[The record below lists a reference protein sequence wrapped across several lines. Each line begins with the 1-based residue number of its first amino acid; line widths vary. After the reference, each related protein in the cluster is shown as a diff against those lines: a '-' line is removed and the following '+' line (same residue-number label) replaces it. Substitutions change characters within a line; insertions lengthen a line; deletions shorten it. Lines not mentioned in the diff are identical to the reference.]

1 MPADMQGG
9 VAAPA
14 TDSTLDGDRLAKA
27 IEQEIVEKSLEMPL
41 LPAVA
46 AEVLATAQEEEADVG
61 RLADLIQQDQ
71 ALASHLLRVVNSPA
85 FRGSTEIVTLQQA
98 IARLGLERLGE
109 IALSVSLKGSLFK
122 PGPFDA
128 LLSQSWHH
136 SLRTALWSKE
146 IARIARKNVEVA
158 YLCGLLHR
166 VGLPLIVNRASE
178 LDAEL
183 SEDRMQALVDAYAQ
197 PAGIMLMEEW
207 GLPSAVSLVIRFLG
221 HFDEAQNA
229 VDVVATVDAGVAIA
243 RAHVAALATASD
255 PEDAVLDQ
263 GVVLLEPAMQHLN
276 FYPDDVALLLE
287 HTTRIHIAVEG
298 MA

>member
-1 MPADMQGG
+1 MPPDTQDGSAQDSFLTGDPI
-9 VAAPA
+9 AAA
-14 TDSTLDGDRLAKA
+14 LEA
-27 IEQEIVEKSLEMPL
+27 EIAEKSLEMPL

-46 AEVLATAQEEEADVG
+46 AEVLSTAQEDEADVG
-61 RLADLIQQDQ
+61 RLAELIQQDQ
-71 ALASHLLRVVNSPA
+71 ALASHLLRIVNSAA

-98 IARLGLERLGE
+98 IARLGLDRLGE

-128 LLSQSWHH
+128 LLSDSWQH
-136 SLRTALWSKE
+136 SLRTALWAKE
-146 IARIARKNVEVA
+146 IARIARKNVEIA

-166 VGLPLIVNRASE
+166 VGLPLIVNRAGE

-183 SEDRMQALVDAYAQ
+183 TDERMQMLIDAFAQ

-221 HFDEAQNA
+221 DFANAQNA
-229 VDVVATVDAGVAIA
+229 TDVVATVDAAVAIA
-243 RAHVAALATASD
+243 HAHVAALQAAAN
-255 PEDAVLDQ
+255 PEDAVIEPA
-263 GVVLLEPAMQHLN
+263 GVLLEPALQHLN
-276 FYPDDVALLLE
+276 FYPDDVELLLD
-287 HTTRIHIAVEG
+287 HSTRIHLAVEG